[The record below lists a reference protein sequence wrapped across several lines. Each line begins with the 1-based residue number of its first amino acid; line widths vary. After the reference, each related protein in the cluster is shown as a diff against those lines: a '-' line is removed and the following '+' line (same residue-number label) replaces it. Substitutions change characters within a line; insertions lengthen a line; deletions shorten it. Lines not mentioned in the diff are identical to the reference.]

1 MLIRQISC
9 LQSQYALQTTGQRN
23 KKKKIDVCFHAIRC
37 PNNFGH
43 HCIPSLNCF
52 LRGNLFGLE
61 DRRGPYH
68 GHVDVVWIAGIVIR
82 SASCLGCLGVAC
94 GKKRRRKKEKER
106 DG

>member
-1 MLIRQISC
+1 MLCKPQDRGI
-9 LQSQYALQTTGQRN
+9 

-37 PNNFGH
+37 PNNFAH

-61 DRRGPYH
+61 DGRGPYH

-94 GKKRRRKKEKER
+94 GKKRRKKKKRGTAEVRQELLAEHI
-106 DG
+106 